1 MIDINQFHQ
10 KEFLLSSLE
19 GDGKCFKTETGTKL
33 SFDGFQLEKP
43 AGA

>member
-33 SFDGFQLEKP
+33 LFDGFQLEKP